1 MTPYQFDNSCP
12 LCTSQRFTMV
22 GSRSYDAIFADLKD
36 IWGASLAGDVIARHA
51 PVEKTQLVECLDCGL
66 QYFIPKI
73 AGDSG
78 FYSQLSESPP
88 YYSHGKWE
96 FEQVARLLL
105 PHHAL
110 LDIACG
116 EGHFLKSVESKLSRG
131 EGIDTNPN
139 AIGRARSAGLNV
151 SLTDI
156 DAYAV
161 DHIEQY
167 DIVCAFQVFEHL
179 SGVMPFAR
187 AAMSCVKKGGILI
200 VSVPNRERATR
211 DGLWEPLDCPP
222 HHISRWDSAQFAVLA
237 RLLGAS
243 LLIEKQI
250 LDQPDTGTLLR
261 SAVDRFLRTHMK
273 LLDKHVRTKAGGA
286 AVRLL
291 LSQPLHK
298 LYERV
303 GLLRYLGLWGFG
315 MYAILQKPTHEGI
328 A

>member
-1 MTPYQFDNSCP
+1 
-12 LCTSQRFTMV
+12 MV
-22 GSRSYDAIFADLKD
+22 DSRSYDAIFADLKD
-36 IWGASLAGDVIARHA
+36 IWGAALTGDVIARHA
-51 PVEKTQLVECLDCGL
+51 TVEKTQLVECVDCGL

-73 AGDSG
+73 AGDSE
-78 FYSQLSESPP
+78 FYSQLYESPTF
-88 YYSHGKWE
+88 YNHGTWE
-96 FEQVARLLL
+96 FEQVACVLR

-110 LDIACG
+110 LDIGCG
-116 EGHFLKSVESKLSRG
+116 EGHFLKSVQSKLSRA

-151 SLTDI
+151 SLADI
-156 DAYAV
+156 DAYAA

-179 SGVMPFAR
+179 PEVMPFAR

-211 DGLWEPLDCPP
+211 GGLWEPLDCPP

-237 RLLGAS
+237 RLLGVS
-243 LLIEKQI
+243 LLVEKQI
-250 LDQPDTGTLLR
+250 VNQHDTGTLLR

-273 LLDKHVRTKAGGA
+273 LLEKHVRAKAGGV
-286 AVRLL
+286 AVRIL

-315 MYAILQKPTHEGI
+315 MYAIMQKPTCEGI